1 MNTSAMTRA
10 TGLLLASALLALLPT
25 AQQTKAADPTPKA
38 TLQGHTEW
46 VLSVAVSPDGKTLAS
61 GGGTTREREL
71 KLWDMA
77 TGKATA
83 ALKGHTVEVR
93 SVAFSPDCKTLASG
107 GGGGFQEPELKLWD
121 VATGKEKAALQ
132 GHRGAV
138 T

>member
-10 TGLLLASALLALLPT
+10 TSLLLASALLALLPT
-25 AQQTKAADPTPKA
+25 AQQTKAADPTLKA

-46 VLSVAVSPDGKTLAS
+46 VLSVTVSPDGKTLAS

-71 KLWDMA
+71 KLWDIA

-93 SVAFSPDCKTLASG
+93 SVAFSPDGKTLASG
-107 GGGGFQEPELKLWD
+107 EEEDFKSLSSSCGTWPLARKRPDSRGIG
-121 VATGKEKAALQ
+121 AL
-132 GHRGAV
+132 
-138 T
+138 